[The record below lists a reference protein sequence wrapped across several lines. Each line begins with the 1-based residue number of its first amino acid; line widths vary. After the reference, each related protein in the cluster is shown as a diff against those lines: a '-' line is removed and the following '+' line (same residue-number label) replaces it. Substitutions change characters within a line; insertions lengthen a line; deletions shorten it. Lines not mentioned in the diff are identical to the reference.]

1 MDTENFEKR
10 FGMIAVEQGFVS
22 SEQVS
27 EALKLQLEE
36 NLEKNSHRFIGK
48 ILIDLGYLQ
57 QPQLKQVLELMGVY
71 H

>member
-1 MDTENFEKR
+1 MNTEDFEKR
-10 FGMIAVEQGFVS
+10 FGMIAVEQEFVT

-48 ILIDLGYLQ
+48 ILVDLGYLKA
-57 QPQLKQVLELMGVY
+57 PQLKQVLDLMGVY